1 VAGLLAVGAIDAASP
16 MPGVCVLA
24 DLVLVAGDDAPDDP
38 DTVGLVTGS
47 AGAWVVGAL
56 VAGALVAGALVA
68 GAWVAGAWVAGAWVA
83 GALVAGAL
91 VAGAL
96 VVGASVVGASVVGAS
111 VVGVVDGSLDAEADA
126 GWAGVVDGGVGPVH
140 ILLLTR

>member
-56 VAGALVAGALVA
+56 VAGALVAGA
-68 GAWVAGAWVAGAWVA
+68 WVAGAWVARAWVA

-96 VVGASVVGASVVGAS
+96 VVGASVVGAS

>member
-38 DTVGLVTGS
+38 DTVGLVTGF
-47 AGAWVVGAL
+47 AGAWVV
-56 VAGALVAGALVA
+56 GALVA
-68 GAWVAGAWVAGAWVA
+68 GAWVAGAWVV
-83 GALVAGAL
+83 
-91 VAGAL
+91 GAL
-96 VVGASVVGASVVGAS
+96 VVGALVVGALVVGALVVGASVVGAS